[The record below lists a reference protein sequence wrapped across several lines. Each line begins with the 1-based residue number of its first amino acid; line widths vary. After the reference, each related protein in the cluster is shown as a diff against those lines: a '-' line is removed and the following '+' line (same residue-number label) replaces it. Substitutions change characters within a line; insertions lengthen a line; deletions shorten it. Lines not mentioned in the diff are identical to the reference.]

1 MTALQRHKRLYLYI
15 INLKIQSQQIAGKRK
30 LSSAVDEALCAS
42 STSIEQGFGVSNIN
56 EIKKQKGGGE
66 FFNQY

>member
-42 STSIEQGFGVSNIN
+42 STSIEQSFGGGNIN